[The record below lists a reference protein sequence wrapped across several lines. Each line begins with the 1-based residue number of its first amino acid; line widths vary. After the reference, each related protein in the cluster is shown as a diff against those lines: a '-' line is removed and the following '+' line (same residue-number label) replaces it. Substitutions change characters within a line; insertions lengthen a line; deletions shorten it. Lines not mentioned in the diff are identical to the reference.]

1 MRDRKQLSTVSSA
14 FHICLLCSGVCGSA
28 LSSGQR
34 FVTMVSAADEFYDD
48 LMSLVWFD
56 IYFYAD
62 DITIVAV
69 VDSPNCRSFV
79 ADLILQMLTGGV
91 DNKMR

>member
-1 MRDRKQLSTVSSA
+1 MTGSSSQQSAVFSTFACFVRVSVAAHCLSA
-14 FHICLLCSGVCGSA
+14 K
-28 LSSGQR
+28 R

-48 LMSLVWFD
+48 LMALVWFD
-56 IYFYAD
+56 IYSYAD

-79 ADLILQMLTGGV
+79 ADLILQMLTGGG
-91 DNKMR
+91 DNICC